1 MAVVVVALLLLNA
14 LVHSVWLVR
23 LPLWG
28 QVADPAIP
36 LIVAVALRRPGWGPL
51 VGLGAGLLQDLLF
64 GGSVGLVALAKL
76 VVGQVAGVL
85 GRTVLVD
92 QPLLPWAITALAT
105 VLHQGALAAVLAV
118 TGLLPVS
125 PAIFGRPLLG
135 QVALNLLAVWP
146 AFAAVR
152 WLWPGPRAAPKR
164 ERPHAL

>member
-1 MAVVVVALLLLNA
+1 MGVVVVGLILLSE

-23 LPLWG
+23 FPLWG

-36 LIVAVALRRPGWGPL
+36 LIVAVALRRPGWGPV

-64 GGSVGLVALAKL
+64 GGSVGLLALAKL
-76 VVGQVAGVL
+76 VVGHVAGVA

-92 QPLLPWAITALAT
+92 QPLLPWATTALAT
-105 VLHQGALAAVLAV
+105 VLQQGVLAAVLAV

-125 PAIFGRPLLG
+125 SAAFGWPLLG
-135 QVALNLLAVWP
+135 QVVLNMLAVWP

-152 WLWPGPRAAPKR
+152 WLWRGPRMPGPSERYRAV
-164 ERPHAL
+164 